1 MLNQIELQDND
12 NITDSSNNTCIEEV
26 YIKGAKDI
34 SSKQTLLII
43 PITKFFTN
51 KYNLDKL
58 INILSGESVISLRL
72 IDWFVTNYCKKNN
85 TIFDK
90 SYYEAKRQGI
100 DTSGIEKNFDN
111 MIIVHSNY
119 KGQLKECSKKQ
130 FDPFCRR
137 SRVRFYYGPRKYFL
151 TTVGQLNFFK
161 WAIENYIV
169 DYIEEYFREIED
181 DMNIKLAADMAKN
194 EVVVANN
201 SETCS
206 GSASS
211 SIGNNGGISV
221 KTTKKKNAVNNNTTD
236 NNSGGNWNNSG
247 GIPDELM
254 AKPKNM
260 TKKMNVR
267 KKKKELVVPFAKTM
281 SRHNIPS
288 ILTFD

>member
-1 MLNQIELQDND
+1 MMSDNNIEQRSDDEVGAN
-12 NITDSSNNTCIEEV
+12 EV
-26 YIKGAKDI
+26 YIKGDKDI
-34 SSKQTLLII
+34 SSKQALLII

-90 SYYEAKRQGI
+90 TYYEAKRQGI
-100 DTSGIEKNFDN
+100 DTTGIERNFDN

-137 SRVRFYYGPRKYFL
+137 KRVRFYYGPRKYFL

-169 DYIEEYFREIED
+169 DYIEEHFREIED
-181 DMNIKLAADMAKN
+181 DMNIKLAADMAKSL
-194 EVVVANN
+194 ADDNN
-201 SETCS
+201 S
-206 GSASS
+206 SS
-211 SIGNNGGISV
+211 SNVAGV
-221 KTTKKKNAVNNNTTD
+221 KTTKKKSAAAGSGVSINGMLSTG
-236 NNSGGNWNNSG
+236 GGNISG
-247 GIPDELM
+247 VPDELL
-254 AKPKNM
+254 AKSKNM

>member
-1 MLNQIELQDND
+1 MENSE
-12 NITDSSNNTCIEEV
+12 SNNLINEEEIQSNEV

-34 SSKQTLLII
+34 SSKQALLII
-43 PITKFFTN
+43 PITKFFSN
-51 KYNLDKL
+51 SYNLDKL

-90 SYYEAKRQGI
+90 SYYEAKRHGM
-100 DTSGIEKNFDN
+100 DTSNIEKNFDN

-169 DYIEEYFREIED
+169 DYIEEHFRDIED
-181 DMNIKLAADMAKN
+181 DMNIKLASDMAKN
-194 EVVVANN
+194 DMVINN
-201 SETCS
+201 SES
-206 GSASS
+206 G
-211 SIGNNGGISV
+211 III
-221 KTTKKKNAVNNNTTD
+221 KTTKKKNSSNPGGLVIIPNGNNNISGSGIGSGIGSD
-236 NNSGGNWNNSG
+236 ANNS
-247 GIPDELM
+247 GIPDELL

>member
-1 MLNQIELQDND
+1 MVFSGLELTIMSGNIERADDEIGAN
-12 NITDSSNNTCIEEV
+12 EV
-26 YIKGAKDI
+26 YIKGDKDI
-34 SSKQTLLII
+34 SSKQALLII

-90 SYYEAKRQGI
+90 TYYEAKRQGV

-137 SRVRFYYGPRKYFL
+137 RRVRFYYGPRKYFL

-169 DYIEEYFREIED
+169 DYIEEHFREIED

-194 EVVVANN
+194 DSLADDIDNASAGATGN
-201 SETCS
+201 SGC
-206 GSASS
+206 
-211 SIGNNGGISV
+211 GIVV
-221 KTTKKKNAVNNNTTD
+221 KTTKKKNAGAGAIST
-236 NNSGGNWNNSG
+236 GCGNIS
-247 GIPDELM
+247 GIPDELL
-254 AKPKNM
+254 AKSKNM

>member
-1 MLNQIELQDND
+1 MSNQTELLGKEI
-12 NITDSSNNTCIEEV
+12 NIGNKNEIDMNSDIVEEDV

-34 SSKQTLLII
+34 SSKQALLII

-169 DYIEEYFREIED
+169 DYIEEYYREIED

-194 EVVVANN
+194 EIAANSNETCNGSVSNN
-201 SETCS
+201 S
-206 GSASS
+206 
-211 SIGNNGGISV
+211 GISV
-221 KTTKKKNAVNNNTTD
+221 KTTKKKNTVNNTTD
-236 NNSGGNWNNSG
+236 NNSGNGNNSS